1 MIRAAWSRLRPKPS
15 MTNALI
21 VLLLFA
27 ISGINPVHAQQS
39 NQGAT
44 PQTPQKPVGQA
55 PQKDDKLPD
64 IAQIFPDQPG
74 VLTPKG
80 ELTAEPSLQ
89 YANSTNNRV
98 ALVGFTIIPAITV
111 GLINIQAVQRDTWT
125 AGLTTRYGVTNRF
138 ELETRI
144 PYVYRQD
151 TTITRAVATPT
162 VADSVF
168 DTNGKGLGDVEFAAR
183 YQLNRGGEDS
193 AYYVGTFRVKTRS
206 GKSPFDVEIDPT
218 TNLPR
223 ELPTGSG
230 FWGLQPQMTWILPS
244 DPAVL
249 FGSVSYLYNI
259 KRDVGKG
266 FGTVSPGNAFGIN
279 FGMGLSLNEK
289 FSLSVGYDHSSVA
302 APRQEGNFTNVIAA
316 GSTVQVGTLLI
327 GGSYR
332 LSRLTTVNVSLGV
345 GVTRNA
351 PDLQLTLRIPLSRP
365 R

>member
-1 MIRAAWSRLRPKPS
+1 MTSAAWYRLCPKPS
-15 MTNALI
+15 TTNAIL
-21 VLLLFA
+21 VVLLFA
-27 ISGINPVHAQQS
+27 TGGICHVHAQEPDQS
-39 NQGAT
+39 VV

-55 PQKDDKLPD
+55 PKKDEKLPD

-80 ELTAEPSLQ
+80 ELTVEPSLQ

-111 GLINIQAVQRDTWT
+111 GLINIEAVQRDTWT
-125 AGLTTRYGVTNRF
+125 SALTTRFGVTNRF

-151 TTITRAVATPT
+151 TTITRPVATPSVT
-162 VADSVF
+162 DSIF
-168 DTNGKGLGDVEFAAR
+168 DSSGKGLGDVEFAAR
-183 YQLNRGGEDS
+183 YQMNRGSEDS
-193 AYYVGTFRVKTRS
+193 AFYVGTLRVKTRS
-206 GKSPFDVEIDPT
+206 GKSPFEVAIDPA
-218 TNLPR
+218 TNLER

-230 FWGLQPQMTWILPS
+230 FWGVQPQMTWILPS

-259 KRDVGKG
+259 KRDVGNG
-266 FGTVSPGNAFGIN
+266 FGTVSPGNAIGFN

-289 FSLSVGYDHSSVA
+289 FSISVGYDHSSVG
-302 APRQEGNFTNVIAA
+302 APRQEGNFTNVLAVA
-316 GSTVQVGTLLI
+316 STVQLGTLLL

-332 LSRLTTVNVSLGV
+332 LSRFTTVNVSVGV

>member
-1 MIRAAWSRLRPKPS
+1 MTSAAWHRLRPKPS
-15 MTNALI
+15 TTNTFLCFLLI
-21 VLLLFA
+21 A
-27 ISGINPVHAQQS
+27 TGGICHVNAQQ
-39 NQGAT
+39 
-44 PQTPQKPVGQA
+44 PQQAVAPQIAQKPVGQA
-55 PQKDDKLPD
+55 PKKDEKLPD

-80 ELTAEPSLQ
+80 ELTVEPSLQ

-98 ALVGFTIIPAITV
+98 ALVGFTIIPAITI
-111 GLINIQAVQRDTWT
+111 GLINIQAVQRDTST
-125 AGLTTRYGVTNRF
+125 AALTTRFGITNRF

-151 TTITRAVATPT
+151 TTITRPVATPSVT
-162 VADSVF
+162 DSIF
-168 DTNGKGLGDVEFAAR
+168 DSNGKGLGDVEFAAR
-183 YQLNRGGEDS
+183 YQMNRGSEDS
-193 AYYVGTFRVKTRS
+193 AYYVGTLRVKTPS
-206 GKSPFDVEIDPT
+206 GKSPFDVEIDPA
-218 TNLPR
+218 TNLER

-230 FWGLQPQMTWILPS
+230 FWAVQPQITWILPS

-249 FGSVSYLYNI
+249 FGSISYLYNF

-266 FGTVSPGNAFGIN
+266 FGTINPGNAIGVN

-289 FSLSVGYDHSSVA
+289 FSFSVGYDHSAVG
-302 APRQEGNFTNVIAA
+302 APKQEGDFTLSLAA
-316 GSTVQVGTLLI
+316 ASTVQVGTLLI

-332 LSRLTTVNVSLGV
+332 LSRLTTVNISLGV

-351 PDLQLTLRIPLSRP
+351 PDLQLTLRIPFSRP